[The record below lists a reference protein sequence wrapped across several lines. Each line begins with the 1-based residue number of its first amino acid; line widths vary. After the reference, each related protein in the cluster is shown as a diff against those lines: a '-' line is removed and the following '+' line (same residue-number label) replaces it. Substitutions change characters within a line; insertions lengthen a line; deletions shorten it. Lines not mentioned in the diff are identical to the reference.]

1 MDSYGQL
8 LRKKREEKH
17 IDLDTAVRETSITR
31 EYIEG
36 LESEDTSVFPGEAY
50 LVGFLRN
57 YAEYLGLSP
66 ENIFL
71 LYHSKQL
78 QEAPTPEELIARKK
92 PSFVVP
98 IIICGAVFFLAG
110 VAAVIWFFLSRH
122 PKEERGEVVVS
133 SGYNPMSYELG
144 EKTFVTRIY
153 RGDQISVPASSGT
166 VVVTVRET
174 LSSLGIETPV
184 GVIYTDLAEERETDI
199 DGDTIPDIIIYVAD
213 ISDTDASRGA
223 EIRMLVKRGDGAS
236 VAYTDMDAIESVS
249 SANQAHAP
257 QVILED
263 NRAYPFT
270 LIATFRG
277 ASVFRYRSD
286 NSASEEYYLTN
297 GEVVNVSSNNGIRLW
312 MSNSN
317 AVSFSIVADARRF
330 DLGVGRA
337 GQVLVEDIRW
347 LRTTEGT
354 YQLVV
359 MELD

>member
-1 MDSYGQL
+1 MESYGQL
-8 LRKKREEKH
+8 LRKKREEKF
-17 IDLDTAVRETSITR
+17 IDIDTAVRETSITR
-31 EYIEG
+31 EYIEA
-36 LESEDTSVFPGEAY
+36 LENEDTSAFPGEAY

-57 YAEYLGLSP
+57 YADYLGLSS
-66 ENIFL
+66 ENIFS

-78 QEAPTPEELIARKK
+78 QEAPTPEALLARRKPKFVLPLIIA
-92 PSFVVP
+92 SVVLVLA
-98 IIICGAVFFLAG
+98 GAAFSVWFFFLRKAPENQG
-110 VAAVIWFFLSRH
+110 DIVIS
-122 PKEERGEVVVS
+122 G
-133 SGYNPMSYELG
+133 GYNPRMYELG
-144 EKTFVTRIY
+144 DRTFSGRIY
-153 RGDQISVPASSGT
+153 RGDQISVPASNGS

-174 LSSLGIETPV
+174 LSALGIDTPM
-184 GVIYTDLAEERETDI
+184 GVLYVDLAEEREADI
-199 DGDTIPDIIIYVAD
+199 DGDKIPDLIVYVAD

-223 EIRMLVKRGDGAS
+223 EVRMLIKRGDGATAS
-236 VAYTDMDAIESVS
+236 STDMEAIETVTVT
-249 SANQAHAP
+249 NQAHAP
-257 QVILED
+257 QIILED

-317 AVSFSIVADARRF
+317 AVSFSIVADGKRF

-337 GQVLVEDIRW
+337 GQVLAEDIRW
-347 LRTTEGT
+347 IRTSDAT

-359 MELD
+359 IELD